1 MTAPPEIEIA
11 NYNDLVR
18 LDESMEYDRPS
29 LITFLF
35 RGHARSDWRLV
46 PSLLRQVAVCGMSAS
61 EALAVERSARLE
73 FSRQAHLHLPEM
85 LLAERDDA
93 MSWWLIMQHYNAPTR
108 LLDWTR
114 SLFVAAYFA
123 VEKEEDSDGAIWI
136 LHAPRM
142 VHETR
147 KRFGLE
153 LPDEPEAIDSL
164 FMDPAAKPA
173 MLHVTATAQTD
184 RMIAQQIGF
193 TVSPLVLADHGAIL
207 AEYFAEQPPDR
218 IQFLKAIIPR
228 RSKPEVLRRLRQVN
242 ITANT
247 LFPGI
252 DGLGRSVAELVRV
265 DCHHIADARE
275 RRAGDPKKAGEAR

>member
-1 MTAPPEIEIA
+1 MIAVPEIEVPS
-11 NYNDLVR
+11 YKDLVR

-35 RGHARSDWRLV
+35 RGHARSNWRLV
-46 PSLLRQVAVCGMSAS
+46 PSLVRQVARCDMSAS
-61 EALAVERSARLE
+61 EAPAVERSARLE
-73 FSRQAHLHLPEM
+73 FSRQAHLHLPAM

-93 MSWWLIMQHYNAPTR
+93 MSWWLTMQHYNAPTR

-123 VEKEEDSDGAIWI
+123 VEKDGESDGVIWI

-142 VHETR
+142 LHETR
-147 KRFGLE
+147 RRFGLE
-153 LPDEPEAIDSL
+153 LPEEPEAIDSL

-173 MLHVTATAQTD
+173 LFHVTALTQTD

-193 TVSPLVLADHGAIL
+193 TVSPSILADHGAIL
-207 AEYFAEQPPDR
+207 TEYFAEQPPDR

-228 RSKPEVLRRLRQVN
+228 RSKPEILRRLRQVN

-252 DGLGRSVAELVRV
+252 DGLGRSVAELVGV
-265 DCHHIADARE
+265 DCNHIADGRQQQ
-275 RRAGDPKKAGEAR
+275 AGP

>member
-1 MTAPPEIEIA
+1 MMAAAKPQEIELA
-11 NYNDLVR
+11 SYHDLVR
-18 LDESMEYDRPS
+18 LDACFPYDRPS

-35 RGHARSDWRLV
+35 RGHARSDWKLV
-46 PSLLRQVAVCGMSAS
+46 PSLVRQVNSCGLSAV
-61 EALAVERSARLE
+61 EALAVERAARLE
-73 FSRQAHLHLPEM
+73 FLRQAHLHLPVA
-85 LLAERDDA
+85 LLGERDDA
-93 MSWWLIMQHYNAPTR
+93 MSWWLTMQHYNAPTR

-123 VEKEEDSDGAIWI
+123 VEREEESDGAIWI

-147 KRFGLE
+147 QRFGLE
-153 LPDEPEAIDSL
+153 LPAEPEAIDSL

-173 MLHVTATAQTD
+173 LLHVTATAQTD

-193 TVSPLVLADHGAIL
+193 TVSPWILADHGAVL
-207 AEYFAEQPPDR
+207 DDLFASSAD
-218 IQFLKAIIPR
+218 QFLKAIIPR
-228 RSKPEVLRRLRQVN
+228 RSKPAILRQLRQVN

-252 DGLGRSVAELVRV
+252 DGLGRSVAELVRL
-265 DCHHIADARE
+265 DCHHVAAARE
-275 RRAGDPKKAGEAR
+275 REGAR